1 MKRRFKKLGFR
12 TMGVVLGLWLG
23 WQAAGF
29 AEGDGESPVGEANH
43 GESHLA
49 EALTPSDA
57 SSAWYP
63 AVIVA
68 VIAIFVAAIVIG
80 RPAMQMKG
88 DEPVEEDDHGH
99 DDHGHDG
106 DDHAH

>member
-12 TMGVVLGLWLG
+12 TMGVILGLWLG

-29 AEGDGESPVGEANH
+29 AEGDGES
-43 GESHLA
+43 HLG

-57 SSAWYP
+57 SSNWYP

-99 DDHGHDG
+99 DGDDHGH
-106 DDHAH
+106 